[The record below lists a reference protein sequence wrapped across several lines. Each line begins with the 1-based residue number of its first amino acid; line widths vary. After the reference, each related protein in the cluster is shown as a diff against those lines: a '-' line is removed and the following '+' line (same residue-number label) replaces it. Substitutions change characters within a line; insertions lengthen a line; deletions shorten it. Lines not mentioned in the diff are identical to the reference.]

1 MKKMCE
7 SVQRFI
13 NHIEDHWKEEEE
25 KKPYYKRDLC
35 PTPTEA
41 QLVVECLCDVFLGED
56 WYVTF
61 PLHSTQVNTCILDEI
76 LYKYYKPYRK
86 YIDKRNKELMK
97 GKKNNVG

>member
-1 MKKMCE
+1 MMNKMCE

-13 NHIEDHWKEEEE
+13 THIEDHWKEE

-56 WYVTF
+56 
-61 PLHSTQVNTCILDEI
+61 
-76 LYKYYKPYRK
+76 
-86 YIDKRNKELMK
+86 
-97 GKKNNVG
+97 